1 MNKLNSLTHMQIE
14 TQSIP
19 NIIMDQLIA
28 NKDIIKNITNIYKNK
43 DIKVIITAGRGS
55 SGNAAIFAKY
65 CLENYCG
72 IITSHA
78 ALSTR
83 TIYKNNISFKNTLVI
98 IFSQSGASHDL
109 IEYTTYA
116 KNKGAETLAFVNDEN
131 SDLAQIADNVIPLL
145 AGVEKS
151 IAATKSYIATLSAL
165 LQFVA
170 FLESDK
176 KLLNALTELPKQ
188 LTNSKNFQSQE
199 LLNHMKK
206 INNIIILSR
215 GYGLTVA
222 KEAALKLKETC
233 GLHAEA
239 ISSAEFI
246 HGPIAL
252 ISQGIPILF
261 FLQDDYTRYNLEDTI
276 CELKAMGADISI
288 IAPKNI
294 LTSKIK
300 SSANI
305 LVELPESIH
314 QCCDPFMAIQFFYQI
329 VEKLS
334 ISKGLNP
341 DKPPFLKKI
350 TKTI

>member
-1 MNKLNSLTHMQIE
+1 MNQVTKLTHMYIE
-14 TQSIP
+14 TKNIP
-19 NIIMDQLIA
+19 KVVMEQLIS
-28 NKDIIKNITNIYKNK
+28 NKNKIKEITNIYKKK

-83 TIYKNNISFKNTLVI
+83 TIYKNNISLKNTLVI
-98 IFSQSGASHDL
+98 IFSQSGQSHDL

-116 KNKGAETLAFVNDEN
+116 KQKGAETLAFVNDED

-145 AGVEKS
+145 AGKEKS

-170 FLESDK
+170 ILERDQ
-176 KLLNALTELPKQ
+176 KLLNALTNLPQELI
-188 LTNSKNFQSQE
+188 NFKNFDYEE
-199 LLNHMKK
+199 LLNHMKRL
-206 INNIIILSR
+206 NNVIILGR

-233 GLHAEA
+233 GIHAEA
-239 ISSAEFI
+239 MSAAEFM
-246 HGPIAL
+246 HGPLSL
-252 ISQGIPILF
+252 ISQGIPLLL
-261 FLQDDYTRYNLEDTI
+261 FLQDDHTQYNLEDTI
-276 CELKAMGADISI
+276 CKLKTIGANISI
-288 IAPKNI
+288 IAPRNI

-305 LVELPESIH
+305 LVELPNSIH
-314 QCCDPFMAIQFFYQI
+314 PCCDPFISMQFFYQI
-329 VEKLS
+329 VEQLS

-341 DKPPFLKKI
+341 DQPPFLKKI